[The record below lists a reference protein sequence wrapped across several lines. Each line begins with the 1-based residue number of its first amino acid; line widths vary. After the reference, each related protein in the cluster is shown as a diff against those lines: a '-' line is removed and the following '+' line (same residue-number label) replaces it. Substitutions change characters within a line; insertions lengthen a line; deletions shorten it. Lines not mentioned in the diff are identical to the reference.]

1 MVHSGD
7 GSKTVDHLEESH
19 LLSAKLED
27 PAGLSHRTSGGDAGS
42 NEEDYIV
49 EVEAIEQPYS
59 RKGKTRFP
67 RDLVNTRLITEL
79 GYSFKE
85 EVSRNR
91 LLACTALIVL

>member
-7 GSKTVDHLEESH
+7 GSRMVDHLEESH
-19 LLSAKLED
+19 LPSAKPED
-27 PAGLSHRTSGGDAGS
+27 PAGLSHRTSGGDADS

-59 RKGKTRFP
+59 RKAKTRFP

-85 EVSRNR
+85 EVSQNR